1 MQHKE
6 SLMYVVMGVSAT
18 VFNWGIYSL
27 LVTFLPMELANAGS
41 FAMTLIFAYVNIG
54 VQGVQTR

>member
-27 LVTFLPMELANAGS
+27 LVTFCQWN
-41 FAMTLIFAYVNIG
+41 
-54 VQGVQTR
+54 

>member
-41 FAMTLIFAYVNIG
+41 FAMTLIFAYNQQNI
-54 VQGVQTR
+54 RI

>member
-18 VFNWGIYSL
+18 VFNWGDIFFTGY
-27 LVTFLPMELANAGS
+27 
-41 FAMTLIFAYVNIG
+41 IFANGISECGFLCNDAYICVCNQQNI
-54 VQGVQTR
+54 RI